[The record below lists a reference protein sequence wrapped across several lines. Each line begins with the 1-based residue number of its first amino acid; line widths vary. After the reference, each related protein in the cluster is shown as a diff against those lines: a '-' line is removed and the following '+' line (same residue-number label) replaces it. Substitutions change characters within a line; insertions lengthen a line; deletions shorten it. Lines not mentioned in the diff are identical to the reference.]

1 MGFFF
6 SFCGINIASKASVD
20 IEFFEYFDL
29 QHLRNDMK
37 LPPLGNRNT
46 PFP

>member
-1 MGFFF
+1 MGFVVK
-6 SFCGINIASKASVD
+6 ILQVQLD

-46 PFP
+46 LFP